1 MAEDMDINIEQ
12 GRLDAKAFVYGD
24 PGRLR
29 QVFVILIEN
38 ALRYSNPGDRVEIQV
53 RQENGNVEIVFR
65 DEGIG
70 LNEEES
76 ELVFERFYRAQRAID
91 KAPGTGLGLP
101 VAKAI
106 VEAHNGIISLSGK
119 QDQGATAT
127 VVLPF
132 GLKFGVIA

>member
-1 MAEDMDINIEQ
+1 
-12 GRLDAKAFVYGD
+12 
-24 PGRLR
+24 
-29 QVFVILIEN
+29 
-38 ALRYSNPGDRVEIQV
+38 
-53 RQENGNVEIVFR
+53 VEIVFR

-76 ELVFERFYRAQRAID
+76 ELVFERFYRTQGAID
-91 KAPGTGLGLP
+91 KASGTGLGLP

-119 QDQGATAT
+119 PDQGATAT

-132 GLKFGVIA
+132 GRQFGTSA